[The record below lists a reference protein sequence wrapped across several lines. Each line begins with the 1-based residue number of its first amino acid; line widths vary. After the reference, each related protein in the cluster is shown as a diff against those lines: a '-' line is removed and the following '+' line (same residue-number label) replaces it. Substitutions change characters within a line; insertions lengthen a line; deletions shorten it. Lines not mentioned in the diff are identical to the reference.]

1 MACTGGMSCW
11 KLSVSS
17 LLTQQGPAFGLSAQY
32 GGPGVTVGDVLIT
45 EYGITVSLP
54 ATQQVSSRLVSLAS
68 PS

>member
-1 MACTGGMSCW
+1 MLEA
-11 KLSVSS
+11 VSAKS
-17 LLTQQGPAFGLSAQY
+17 ADSAGPSFGLSAQY

-45 EYGITVSLP
+45 EYGITVPLP

>member
-1 MACTGGMSCW
+1 MDGKT
-11 KLSVSS
+11 S
-17 LLTQQGPAFGLSAQY
+17 LEVGPADSAVLILGLSAQD
-32 GGPGVTVGDVLIT
+32 GGPGVTLIT